1 VNEYS
6 SFAIFL
12 YFLVFVF
19 GCHMQKLAFKETL
32 YTTSLSRAMKFGRE
46 KKKRDW

>member
-1 VNEYS
+1 MNIPVLPF
-6 SFAIFL
+6 SFI
-12 YFLVFVF
+12 FLVFVF